1 MGIES
6 IIVLLLVGAVAGW
19 LAGKIVSGYGYGLI
33 GNVVVGILG
42 AFIASWILPRLG
54 IGIGGGILASIIHAT
69 IGAVILLALLR
80 VVRKA

>member
-42 AFIASWILPRLG
+42 AFIASWVLPRLG
-54 IGIGGGILASIIHAT
+54 IGVGGGIVASIIHAT